1 MIKIDDIYTIID
13 KILAELKLT
22 DKLIVTANTG
32 FVHNQYFLFVDI
44 EKTQKQ
50 IHEQSNHLKLHM
62 LVRPKV

>member
-32 FVHNQYFLFVDI
+32 FVQSIFLVC
-44 EKTQKQ
+44 
-50 IHEQSNHLKLHM
+50 
-62 LVRPKV
+62 

>member
-44 EKTQKQ
+44 ENTKASPRT
-50 IHEQSNHLKLHM
+50 IE
-62 LVRPKV
+62 